1 MNNLSNDN
9 PTENEAANLTYDLA
23 TGHHVTLSGS
33 MLLNEAIADSDSLPE
48 GYETLLLSLMQKG
61 GDDHDDLD
69 LQDWQAYQH
78 THSVIPSQNLDTNVM
93 YDPVSGEG
101 LVCVNGRC
109 ISNKR
114 KFQVHDEKHIGLK
127 SGNRRREGGQP

>member
-61 GDDHDDLD
+61 GGDND
-69 LQDWQAYQH
+69 
-78 THSVIPSQNLDTNVM
+78 
-93 YDPVSGEG
+93 
-101 LVCVNGRC
+101 
-109 ISNKR
+109 
-114 KFQVHDEKHIGLK
+114 
-127 SGNRRREGGQP
+127 

>member
-1 MNNLSNDN
+1 MSNHSNDN

-61 GDDHDDLD
+61 GGDND
-69 LQDWQAYQH
+69 
-78 THSVIPSQNLDTNVM
+78 
-93 YDPVSGEG
+93 
-101 LVCVNGRC
+101 
-109 ISNKR
+109 
-114 KFQVHDEKHIGLK
+114 
-127 SGNRRREGGQP
+127 